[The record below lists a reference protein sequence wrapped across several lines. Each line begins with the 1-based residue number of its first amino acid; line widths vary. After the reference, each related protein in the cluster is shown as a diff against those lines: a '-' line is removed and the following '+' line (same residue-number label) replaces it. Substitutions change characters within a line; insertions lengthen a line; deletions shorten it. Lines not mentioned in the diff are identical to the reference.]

1 MVLQEI
7 GLWAGFILTL
17 MVFSYVL
24 GDNLLYRLAVYI
36 FVGLSAGYVAIVT
49 YNSILLPWLQD
60 TIFSG
65 DIARIILGFIPLI
78 LGSLLLLKGAGP
90 FGWLSGVT
98 MAMLIGVG
106 AAVSLV
112 GAVRGTLI
120 PLTLTPARTDLTP
133 PNFLISVIAVVCS
146 LFYFMYLAKSTPS
159 GQPRRSLPV
168 AVMATLGEGVIAIT
182 FGTLYAAAI
191 LTSLTVF
198 SERVLFVLSRMGG
211 G

>member
-1 MVLQEI
+1 MLQEI

-24 GDNLLYRLAVYI
+24 GDNFLYRIAVYA

-49 YNSILLPWLQD
+49 YTSVLLPWLQE

-65 DIARIILGFIPLI
+65 NLGQIVIGFIPLV
-78 LGSLLLLKGAGP
+78 LGSLLLLKGAGRL
-90 FGWLSGVT
+90 GWLAGVT
-98 MAMLIGVG
+98 LALLMGVG
-106 AAVSLV
+106 AAIALV
-112 GAVRGTLI
+112 GSVSGTLI
-120 PLTLTPARTDLTP
+120 PLTLEPTRSGLTL

-146 LFYFMYLAKSTPS
+146 LFYFMYLAKPTPS

-168 AVMATLGEGVIAIT
+168 AVMATVGEAVIVIT

-191 LTSLTVF
+191 LSSLTVF
-198 SERVLFVLSRMGG
+198 SERIAFMLSRFGG

>member
-1 MVLQEI
+1 VLQEI

-24 GDNLLYRLAVYI
+24 GDNFLYRIAVYA

-49 YNSILLPWLQD
+49 YTSVLLPWLQE

-65 DIARIILGFIPLI
+65 NLGQIVIGFIPLV
-78 LGSLLLLKGAGP
+78 LGSLLLLKGAGRL
-90 FGWLSGVT
+90 GWLAGVT
-98 MAMLIGVG
+98 LALLMGVG
-106 AAVSLV
+106 AAIALV
-112 GAVRGTLI
+112 GSVSGTLI
-120 PLTLTPARTDLTP
+120 PLTLEPTRSGLTL

-146 LFYFMYLAKSTPS
+146 LFYFMYLAKPTPS

-168 AVMATLGEGVIAIT
+168 AVMATVGEAVIVIT

-191 LTSLTVF
+191 LSSLTVF
-198 SERVLFVLSRMGG
+198 SERIAFMLSRFGG